1 MNIDIPEY
9 IKTLAPYV
17 PGKPISETK
26 REFGL
31 KKVVK
36 LASNENPLGPS
47 PRAVRA
53 YRNACKELNLYPDSS
68 AFDLKRG
75 LAREHHLPDSWF
87 LIGNGSNELMDLFM
101 RSFCIT
107 GDEIVISEAAFIA
120 YKVCAQ
126 VIGLKSIE
134 TPMTS
139 DYRFDLTKMLNAIK
153 SHERVKFV
161 FVPNPNNPTGTWVT
175 KEELDHFMSEVAKVR
190 GGSVIVVLDYAYW
203 EYVTDP
209 KIPEPNQY
217 LKKYPNVVVL
227 RTFSKVYGIAGLR
240 VGYAIA
246 HPDLL
251 GPVQKVRQ
259 PFNVNAPA
267 LAAATEALKDRA
279 FVKKSAMINRMGMKQ
294 WVKALGALKIP
305 FLPSQGNFILVNVNK
320 GMGMWGNEVFQECL
334 KKGVILRPVTNYGLP
349 EFLRISI
356 GTPAENKTAIEA
368 LKSINASQGSK

>member
-26 REFGL
+26 REYGL
-31 KKVVK
+31 KRVIK

-47 PRAVRA
+47 PRAVKA
-53 YRNACKELNLYPDSS
+53 YRAASKELNLYPDSG
-68 AFDLKRG
+68 AYDLKKA

-87 LIGNGSNELMDLFM
+87 LIGNGSNELMDLLM
-101 RSFCIT
+101 RSFCVT
-107 GDEIVISEAAFIA
+107 GDEVVVSEAAFIA
-120 YKVCAQ
+120 YRVCAQ
-126 VIGLKSIE
+126 VIGLKTIE

-139 DYRFDLTKMLNAIK
+139 DFRFDLGKMLQAIK

-161 FVPNPNNPTGTWVT
+161 FIPNPNNPTGTWVN
-175 KEELDHFMSEVAKVR
+175 KEELDHFVHEVSKIR
-190 GGSVIVVLDYAYW
+190 NGSVIVVLDYAYW

-217 LKKYPNVVVL
+217 LKKYSNVVVL
-227 RTFSKVYGIAGLR
+227 RTFSKIYGLAGLR

-251 GPVQKVRQ
+251 VPVQKVRQ

-267 LAAATEALKDRA
+267 LSAAVEALKDRA
-279 FVKKSAMINRMGMKQ
+279 FVKKAETINRMGMKQ
-294 WVKALGALKIP
+294 WVKALTMLKIP
-305 FLPSQGNFILVNVNK
+305 FLPSQGNFILVNVK
-320 GMGMWGNEVFQECL
+320 QGMGMWGNEVFQECL
-334 KKGVILRPVTNYGLP
+334 KKGVIFRPVTNYGLS

-356 GTPAENKTAIEA
+356 GTLAENKMAIDV
-368 LKSINASQGSK
+368 LTSIKRTKGSQ